1 MTPETRP
8 PAPTGPRHVLATL
21 RPQTYGNGSPSRV
34 RDPIVEPLWTGVR
47 ALAVVDAAGAA
58 LVDEAGEAIEAMEI
72 VIEALV
78 ASARAE
84 SLVVD
89 GFLTKQATH
98 GGNGVYVWSD
108 EMPSMGSLMGLRR
121 NRAKD
126 TLKLKEGALEAS
138 TFAPDDEVSFVAID
152 LLWLE
157 DTSLLDVPLLERR
170 RLLEGVIEESDVVR
184 LGAFVRPPIETWV
197 GSWRAQGFAGITFKA
212 ANSRY
217 LPGAPNPDWVISGM
231 PRR

>member
-1 MTPETRP
+1 M
-8 PAPTGPRHVLATL
+8 
-21 RPQTYGNGSPSRV
+21 
-34 RDPIVEPLWTGVR
+34 GVR

-58 LVDEAGEAIEAMEI
+58 LVDEAGEAIDAMEI
-72 VIEALV
+72 VLEALV
-78 ASARAE
+78 AGARAD

-89 GFLTKQATH
+89 GFLTKQATQS
-98 GGNGVYVWSD
+98 GSRVYLWSD
-108 EMPSMGSLMGLRR
+108 DMPSMGSLMGLRR

-138 TFAPDDEVSFVAID
+138 TFAPDDEVSFIAID
-152 LLWLE
+152 LLWL
-157 DTSLLDVPLLERR
+157 DDMSLLDVPLLERR